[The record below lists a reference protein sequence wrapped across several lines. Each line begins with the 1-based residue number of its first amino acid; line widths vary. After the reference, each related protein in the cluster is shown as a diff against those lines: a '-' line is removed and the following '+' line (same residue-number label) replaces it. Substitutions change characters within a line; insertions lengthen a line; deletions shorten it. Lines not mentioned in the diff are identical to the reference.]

1 LTPISQ
7 VRNKLVN
14 MRGVKFEWND
24 NIPQLKDYSERH
36 NYLIKG
42 KAIGFIAQEIEELFP
57 DLVWTD
63 KYGYKNLQY
72 EMLVSVG
79 IAALQENQKRVEALK
94 NFIND
99 LNSKISG

>member
-1 LTPISQ
+1 
-7 VRNKLVN
+7 

-24 NIPQLKDYSERH
+24 NIPQLKDYSDRH
-36 NYLIKG
+36 TYLLKG

-72 EMLVSVG
+72 ELLVSIG
-79 IAALQENQKRVEALK
+79 IAALQENQKRVETLK
-94 NFIND
+94 NFIID
-99 LNSKISG
+99 LNLKIGG